1 MSQGC
6 SGLADRRVRA
16 WRLHHDVREA
26 ARDRPGSAA
35 RGARDAS
42 AGTEAGRA
50 GRSHPRAFAAARP
63 VEADRGYGAAT
74 AGAGRSAPP
83 CRSEEHTSEL
93 QSLMRISYAVFCLKK
108 KKNNENM

>member
-1 MSQGC
+1 MIRRPPISTRTDTLFPYTTLFRSC
-6 SGLADRRVRA
+6 SGLADLRVRA

-83 CRSEEHTSEL
+83 
-93 QSLMRISYAVFCLKK
+93 
-108 KKNNENM
+108 